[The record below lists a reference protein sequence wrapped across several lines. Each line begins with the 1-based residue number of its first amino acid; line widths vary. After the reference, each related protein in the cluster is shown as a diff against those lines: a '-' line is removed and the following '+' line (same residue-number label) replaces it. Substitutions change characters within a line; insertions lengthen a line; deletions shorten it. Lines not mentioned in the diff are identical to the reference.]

1 MASRDPGGMGMAAGG
16 SRSVW
21 SRSPPGKGCW
31 RTGLA
36 LGVLSL
42 FCTGGGVTDGPYL
55 NELFPYYPLEHG
67 SRNTHRYIRDCQPIA
82 FGNITH
88 ETWPADKSTDLPIAK
103 STVFVSKFPTDEGKL
118 KTVTGHFTF
127 VNNPLKTVSVL
138 EPREPGGC
146 SHSYRA
152 TVQET
157 AKSRKCLVAHNGGFF
172 DMDKGRCFGNVV
184 SDGKLVQN
192 GNGIQN
198 AQFGIKKDGTLVFG
212 YLSEE
217 EVLDQENPF
226 VQLVSGVVWLLR
238 NGTIYINESQS
249 AECSET
255 QKTGSFEKFINVVS
269 ARNAVG
275 HDKYGRL
282 ILFHVD
288 GQTDD
293 RGLNLWEVATFLK
306 SQGIINAINL
316 DGGGSATLIFNG
328 SLASYPSD
336 HCLSDPM
343 WRCPRAVST
352 VICVHEPECVP
363 ADCSGHGDCLLGDC
377 HCTGFWSGASCNL
390 LNCGPLNCTIHG
402 ICSED
407 GCRCNAGWMGTN
419 CTDVCHLGFYGDGCS
434 QKCHCMNGGTC
445 DPVHGACTCQPGYHG
460 EFCEQECPRGWYGL
474 KCQHSCHCP
483 NTCPCHPV
491 TGSCNITHGSGFN
504 DDLYR
509 VHQCLASQ
517 TSNIWKNQHGFG
529 EDSHL
534 FKEKTWL
541 IISLTLLILLL
552 LSTAGNLFQFC
563 QRSVCPGFYSEYSY
577 QRLNE
582 SNGLTCVD
590 VPEIIPLKQNDVS
603 FEEDIRNSETINF

>member
-1 MASRDPGGMGMAAGG
+1 MAAGG

-198 AQFGIKKDGTLVFG
+198 AQFGIKKDGTLVF
-212 YLSEE
+212 
-217 EVLDQENPF
+217 
-226 VQLVSGVVWLLR
+226 
-238 NGTIYINESQS
+238 
-249 AECSET
+249 
-255 QKTGSFEKFINVVS
+255 
-269 ARNAVG
+269 
-275 HDKYGRL
+275 
-282 ILFHVD
+282 
-288 GQTDD
+288 
-293 RGLNLWEVATFLK
+293 GLNLWEVATFLK